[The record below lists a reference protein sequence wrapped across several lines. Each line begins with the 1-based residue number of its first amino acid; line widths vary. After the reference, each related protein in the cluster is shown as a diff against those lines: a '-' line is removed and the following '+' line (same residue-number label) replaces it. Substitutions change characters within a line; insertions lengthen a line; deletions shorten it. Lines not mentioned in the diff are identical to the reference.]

1 MARKLIGSTFVSLDG
16 VIDGVI
22 DDPQVWG
29 PPYWDAAHNRV
40 LIEHGLLDELHL
52 WVFPVIVGSGARLM
66 DGAPTTHLDLLRT
79 HTMTSGIVVH
89 VLGPKAA

>member
-16 VIDGVI
+16 VV

-29 PPYWDAAHNRV
+29 PPYWDAEHNRV
-40 LIEHGLLDELHL
+40 
-52 WVFPVIVGSGARLM
+52 
-66 DGAPTTHLDLLRT
+66 LLRT